1 MLSRKY
7 YQVFADLLRT
17 STDLDDFKQLFESY
31 LATENP
37 RFSRARFEKALTKPQ

>member
-17 STDLDDFKQLFESY
+17 STDLDDFKQLFEKY
-31 LATENP
+31 LAIENP
-37 RFSRARFEKALTKPQ
+37 RFSRTKFEKALTKPQ